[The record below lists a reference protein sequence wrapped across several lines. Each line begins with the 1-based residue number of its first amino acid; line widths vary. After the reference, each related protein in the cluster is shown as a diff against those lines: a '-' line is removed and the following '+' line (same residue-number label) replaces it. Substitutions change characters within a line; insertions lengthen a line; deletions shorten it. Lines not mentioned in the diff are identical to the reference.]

1 MCRPYGLALG
11 VAECFMQPTTVD
23 NTLIGVVLT
32 IIAIVAV
39 LTIVAILVGA
49 RKRRERVKAARI
61 EQERLAETPPVPDRP
76 LRDEDATDVPVTR
89 QQIETSPPVVA
100 PAPAVAPEPA
110 PPAPEPAP
118 TSVVRAPVASAP
130 VAPPAPPLA
139 NLPEVAPAPAEAVID
154 ELAQLAPSP
163 LSDEPIAAAAP
174 QEASP
179 AAEAQAIPVA
189 RATTPPGAAPLTQ
202 IKGLGPKVAARLGEL
217 GITNVGELA
226 ALDQR
231 AAEDLDAHL
240 GPFTGRMSRD
250 RWLEQARLLADGDI
264 RAFEERFGK
273 L

>member
-1 MCRPYGLALG
+1 MCPAYGLALG

-23 NTLIGVVLT
+23 NTLIGIVLT

-49 RKRRERVKAARI
+49 RKRRERVRAERI
-61 EQERLAETPPVPDRP
+61 EQERLAETPVPDRP

-89 QQIETSPPVVA
+89 QQVEAPPPPVTPERDP
-100 PAPAVAPEPA
+100 PAPAVAPA
-110 PPAPEPAP
+110 P
-118 TSVVRAPVASAP
+118 VVRAPVAPIP
-130 VAPPAPPLA
+130 VAPAPPPLA
-139 NLPEVAPAPAEAVID
+139 DLPEVAPAPAEAVID
-154 ELAQLAPSP
+154 EPELPAPAP

-174 QEASP
+174 QDASP
-179 AAEAQAIPVA
+179 AAEAQAVPVA
-189 RATTPPGAAPLTQ
+189 RVTTPPGDAPLTQ

-217 GITNVGELA
+217 GITTVGQLA

-240 GPFTGRMSRD
+240 GPFTGRMGRD
-250 RWLEQARLLADGDI
+250 RWLEQAQLLAEGNI